1 MLLPWRYPADISIY
15 KRKSLTGKKLDQKEK
30 EKEKDIAEKKNLIFL
45 YTRSRRKEKSGIN
58 NNFM

>member
-1 MLLPWRYPADISIY
+1 
-15 KRKSLTGKKLDQKEK
+15 LTGKKLDQKEK